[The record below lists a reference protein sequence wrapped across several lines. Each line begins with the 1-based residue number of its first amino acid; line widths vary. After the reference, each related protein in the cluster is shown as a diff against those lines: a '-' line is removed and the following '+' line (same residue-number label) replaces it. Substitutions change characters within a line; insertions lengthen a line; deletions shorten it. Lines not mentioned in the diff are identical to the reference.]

1 MAIKDKLVSAALGFM
16 TPPEQFEKMYNAKIK
31 SGEKQEERAF
41 DLKKIQFQEGLK
53 QQNKLDYAKLYGK
66 KDTAIGGYDRPEDV
80 PKELNGL
87 PLTKLSQRE
96 GKHFG
101 EYGVMSDDIYQ
112 TMRKVRED
120 SKLEKE
126 KAEKEK
132 QGNQPGMFE
141 KMFGNKSAPSNSA
154 AKTVLPYSGAQTS
167 YNRSTG
173 ERLVLNPQT
182 NQWEKPKNAA

>member
-66 KDTAIGGYDRPEDV
+66 ENSEEDGYDTEDQI
-80 PKELNGL
+80 PRSMGGL
-87 PLTKLSQRE
+87 PLTGVQKKG
-96 GKHFG
+96 GKFVPK
-101 EYGVMSDDIYQ
+101 YGKMSEDDARGIRYY
-112 TMRKVRED
+112 ED
-120 SKLEKE
+120 SMNQGGSSKQEEKKPGLLERI
-126 KAEKEK
+126 
-132 QGNQPGMFE
+132 
-141 KMFGNKSAPSNSA
+141 FGSKTAPSDSA
-154 AKTVLPYSGAQTS
+154 AKTVMPSGGVATS
-167 YNRSTG
+167 YNPSTG